1 VWYNSQISYADL
13 TFGNCWAARSAF
25 PPYGGAISFTMLAFG
40 NCWAA
45 RSAFPPYGGAISF
58 TTVGFRELLG
68 GAQRLPPLRRRN
80 FFYDCWLSEIAWRRA
95 APSRLT
101 AAAISLAAVGF
112 EMKA

>member
-13 TFGNCWAARSAF
+13 AFGNCWAARSTF

-58 TTVGFRELLG
+58 TTVDFRKLLG
-68 GAQRLPPLRRRN
+68 GAQHLLALRRPP
-80 FFYDCWLSEIAWRRA
+80 FLWQ
-95 APSRLT
+95 P
-101 AAAISLAAVGF
+101 LAL
-112 EMKA
+112 K